1 VEVVKEPQV
10 ARERLEQLGLVT
22 EAPPLA
28 RARSPTFEADPLPDS
43 WD

>member
-1 VEVVKEPQV
+1 MKEPEE
-10 ARERLEQLGLVT
+10 ARERLEELGLLT

-28 RARSPTFEADPLPDS
+28 RARSSTFEPEPLPVD